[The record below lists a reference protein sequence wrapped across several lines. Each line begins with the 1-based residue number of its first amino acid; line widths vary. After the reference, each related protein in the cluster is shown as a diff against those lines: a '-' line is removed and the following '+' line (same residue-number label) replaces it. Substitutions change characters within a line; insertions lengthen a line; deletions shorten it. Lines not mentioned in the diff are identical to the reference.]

1 MAKHI
6 QPAVFHDIMI
16 DLRDRMDQKRAE
28 NLDDWKSADSSKT
41 NRRSDPR
48 CSQIY
53 LSNSTLFA
61 KQSISTHA

>member
-28 NLDDWKSADSSKT
+28 NLED
-41 NRRSDPR
+41 
-48 CSQIY
+48 
-53 LSNSTLFA
+53 
-61 KQSISTHA
+61 

>member
-28 NLDDWKSADSSKT
+28 NLDD
-41 NRRSDPR
+41 
-48 CSQIY
+48 
-53 LSNSTLFA
+53 
-61 KQSISTHA
+61 